1 MAEAVKTS
9 TELKEQD
16 KQAIQRLEIPFTP
29 LDDKV
34 LVKPMEPIHLKREEI
49 VFKEDDRVSKKKSL
63 KEIEKGPK
71 TETETITKE
80 VKANVRR
87 GVVLSISNSNKDKF
101 DLEEGD
107 VIVYHER
114 PSVFQ
119 FDLYRDSVLLNI
131 YDILGMWNI
140 TKENDN
146 DIYGRIYKESDSK
159 EQASK

>member
-1 MAEAVKTS
+1 
-9 TELKEQD
+9 
-16 KQAIQRLEIPFTP
+16 
-29 LDDKV
+29 
-34 LVKPMEPIHLKREEI
+34 LKREEI